1 MTVRVNEAPVC
12 RTIREQIA
20 NRIRADVLS
29 GRLSEGANLREQ
41 TLAKQYGV
49 SRAPVR
55 DALLLLTQ
63 EGLLV
68 AKPNCGVKV
77 GSASSEEMQPLV
89 VKLRRQIE
97 VFALGKVLGKLTQ
110 TDMARL
116 DGLVERLRVACE
128 QGNIGQV
135 VTNDMALHRHLIEA
149 AGDADLLAIW
159 LPIVSRMMLHYSR
172 HEDLMES
179 HREHAAI
186 IDAIRQQ
193 DKKAAVA
200 ALVTNIQ

>member
-1 MTVRVNEAPVC
+1 VNQVPVY

-20 NRIRADVLS
+20 DRIRADVLS
-29 GRLSEGANLREQ
+29 GRLSEGTSLREQ
-41 TLAKQYGV
+41 TLARQYGV

-77 GSASSEEMQPLV
+77 GATSSEEIQPLV
-89 VKLRRQIE
+89 VDLRRRIE
-97 VFALGKVLGKLTQ
+97 VFALRKVFQRLTEA
-110 TDMARL
+110 DVDRL
-116 DGLVERLRVACE
+116 EETVERLRVACE
-128 QGNIGQV
+128 KEDIGEIVQH
-135 VTNDMALHRHLIEA
+135 DMALHRYLIEA
-149 AGDADLLAIW
+149 TGDADLLAIW

-172 HEDLMES
+172 HRDLMES

-186 IDAIRQQ
+186 VDAIRNG
-193 DKKAAVA
+193 DRKAAIE
-200 ALVTNIQ
+200 ALSKNVQ